1 MDHGRRPR
9 DPSGDP
15 DLLRRLGFFKGRG
28 GGGERPPVTWLS
40 LILWSGLAVLLF
52 FVLSGG
58 F

>member
-15 DLLRRLGFFKGRG
+15 DLLRRLGFFRGR